1 MSSLGVRAVV
11 FCFPV
16 ILGWLPVAAQSASY
30 HLEFEDNA
38 GSKQVILVN
47 DSERPIEAFA
57 ASQLC
62 QGATGVSGSGGIR
75 DILFYPSKDIDM
87 QAADRSGPP
96 RSGVLDKGARWSTL
110 LAMMPERGD
119 CQNRITAVFF
129 SDGSFEGDD
138 AAVRSLKAG
147 RDGLAAGVH
156 YWADRISRE
165 KPDGSTLNALLAEL
179 RERMA
184 ADRAKQYKYPTSGHR
199 DSSAQPLWEYWE
211 SWLTVERDIKSR
223 FPNDLG
229 QEKPSTTLRRV
240 ADMIGGWKTKIDGN
254 IALKKLNIVFPPISE
269 SSGSDDGRTRR

>member
-16 ILGWLPVAAQSASY
+16 ILGWLPVAAQSFSY

-47 DSERPIEAFA
+47 DSEKPIEAFA
-57 ASQLC
+57 ASQRC
-62 QGATGVSGSGGIR
+62 QKAHGWSGSDGIR
-75 DILFYPSKDIDM
+75 DILFYPSTDIDM

-96 RSGVLDKGARWSTL
+96 RSGVLDTGARWSTL

-165 KPDGSTLNALLAEL
+165 KQDGSTLNALLAEV
-179 RERMA
+179 RKRMV
-184 ADRAKQYKYPTSGHR
+184 ADQAKQQKYPTSGHR
-199 DSSAQPLWEYWE
+199 DSSAQPLWEYWA
-211 SWLTVERDIKSR
+211 SWVTVERDIELR
-223 FPNDLG
+223 FPKDLG
-229 QEKPSTTLRRV
+229 QEKPSATLRRV
-240 ADMIGGWKTKIDGN
+240 ADMINGWKTKIDGN
-254 IALKKLNIVFPPISE
+254 IALQKLNIVFPAISGSSE
-269 SSGSDDGRTRR
+269 SEDR

>member
-16 ILGWLPVAAQSASY
+16 ILGWLPVAAQSFSY

-47 DSERPIEAFA
+47 DSEKPIEAFS
-57 ASQLC
+57 ASQRC
-62 QGATGVSGSGGIR
+62 QKAHGWSGSGGIR
-75 DILFYPSKDIDM
+75 DILFYPSKDID
-87 QAADRSGPP
+87 
-96 RSGVLDKGARWSTL
+96 SGVLDTGARRSTF

-165 KPDGSTLNALLAEL
+165 KPDGSTLNSLLPDV
-179 RERMA
+179 RGRTV
-184 ADRAKQYKYPTSGHR
+184 ADEAKQQKYPTSGHR
-199 DSSAQPLWEYWE
+199 DSSAQPLWEYWAN
-211 SWLTVERDIKSR
+211 WVTVDRNIELR
-223 FPNDLG
+223 FPKDLA
-229 QEKPSTTLRRV
+229 QEKPSATLRRV
-240 ADMIGGWKTKIDGN
+240 ADMINGWKTKIDGN
-254 IALKKLNIVFPPISE
+254 IALQKLNIVFPAISE
-269 SSGSDDGRTRR
+269 SSESEDR